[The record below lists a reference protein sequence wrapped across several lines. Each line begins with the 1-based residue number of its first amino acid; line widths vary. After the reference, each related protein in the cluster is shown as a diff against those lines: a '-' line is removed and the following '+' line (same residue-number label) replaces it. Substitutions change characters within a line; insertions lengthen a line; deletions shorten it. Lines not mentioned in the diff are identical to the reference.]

1 MTLRQIKL
9 FLMMDLFV
17 FYILYRFLF
26 KFNHFLI
33 NFKGSFYIIL
43 ILLFLILIFN
53 LKKSLLKIYYFI
65 FFYI

>member
-1 MTLRQIKL
+1 
-9 FLMMDLFV
+9 MDLFV

-53 LKKSLLKIYYFI
+53 LKKSLLTFHWQKKN
-65 FFYI
+65 